1 MKKEL
6 YKLDLKELKKNYDYG
21 DRSLLDYLGQFIE
34 VDDQLYDLYVKVC
47 EFNEI
52 YANDWTISKLLKMG
66 KEDKYWIARA
76 HNFINKYDI
85 KENEFDEHTIFFNQ
99 YKDLRDELLID
110 LGIDTNVLEMNVD
123 DVPSKWFVESEI
135 ITKLNDLNDKGSFTV
150 ARVMNFCHCVE
161 LHYSS
166 GKAMI
171 EYATKT
177 EPGCWDIEYEEVNWF
192 DKNINEEEL
201 VEKLEKKFKD
211 YFGEHEFVLEGEEN
225 EICSML

>member
-1 MKKEL
+1 
-6 YKLDLKELKKNYDYG
+6 
-21 DRSLLDYLGQFIE
+21 
-34 VDDQLYDLYVKVC
+34 
-47 EFNEI
+47 
-52 YANDWTISKLLKMG
+52 
-66 KEDKYWIARA
+66 
-76 HNFINKYDI
+76 
-85 KENEFDEHTIFFNQ
+85 
-99 YKDLRDELLID
+99 
-110 LGIDTNVLEMNVD
+110 MNVD